1 MILLLFNFFSLSDGL
16 CNVPQKVKKT
26 WPVGLEI
33 FGLGELECR
42 GHFQAVLIS
51 FIRRA
56 LSEDNGKYPNL
67 KAKIHMYKDF
77 FLYHMIV
84 HSFMNYNR
92 KLELDLVVTSMT
104 TQIIKGLKLQKITLD
119 IYMIKTFNCRYH
131 SKR

>member
-1 MILLLFNFFSLSDGL
+1 MSWPFSGCIDLLS
-16 CNVPQKVKKT
+16 
-26 WPVGLEI
+26 
-33 FGLGELECR
+33 
-42 GHFQAVLIS
+42 
-51 FIRRA
+51 RRA
-56 LSEDNGKYPNL
+56 LNEDKGKYPNL